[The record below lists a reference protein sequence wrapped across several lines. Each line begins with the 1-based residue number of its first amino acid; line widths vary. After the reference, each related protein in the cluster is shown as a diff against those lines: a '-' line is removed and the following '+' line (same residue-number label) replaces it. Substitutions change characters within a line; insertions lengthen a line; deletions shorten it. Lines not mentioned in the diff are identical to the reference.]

1 MTSVADLLIL
11 EEKTYERCRAQS
23 FKIIN
28 DRPDY
33 WQLEKLEQ
41 QAVRLGCEFRVSYE
55 WADDFGLEAA
65 VIGAVK
71 YKKRHPDL
79 AEYVKPTKPPIT
91 HADIILAGPN
101 KTTSAGIDVLNRQH
115 EAAQV
120 DYAIFLGFQRGCGEN
135 IREALAKQYY
145 EQLAELPTLMYKKIL
160 VTQYFEHAR
169 KNWVFLDDTMET
181 AAIKDYSR
189 DMEEDQ
195 HLTAYI
201 NQLNREQV
209 SLKDDANIKIADE
222 DKNRQFMTQVWA
234 KSDLF
239 GSKVMKDWMLKEPEE
254 RKWEHSTAYF
264 KKHNTARE
272 RFEQARG
279 QERPTDGALAV
290 DDLEERIERKIEAR
304 YERLEASQNQAF
316 ALLVKTCEGL
326 GQRIDE
332 APTTRRRAAA
342 QISVADTSDDE
353 SDDDSDDE
361 SVVVETK
368 RERKSR
374 IDRDRRAAAA
384 KRDVERKKAEKKAAK
399 KKKADKALAVAE
411 EKKSRKKQKKK
422 KSKKAKSFADG
433 DGDYEPGM
441 EMPTKDDYPEG
452 LKDARREFFQAR
464 GRYHNSGTKAAKADK
479 IKTIK
484 ENLARAEA
492 MEVENE

>member
-23 FKIIN
+23 FNIIN

-71 YKKRHPDL
+71 YAKRHPDL
-79 AEYVKPTKPPIT
+79 AAYVKPAKPPIT

-120 DYAIFLGFQRGCGEN
+120 NYAIFLGFQKGCGEN

-145 EQLAELPTLMYKKIL
+145 EQLAELPNLMYKKIL
-160 VTQYFEHAR
+160 ITQYFEHAR

-181 AAIKDYSR
+181 AAIKDYNR

-201 NQLNREQV
+201 NQLNREQQ
-209 SLKDDANIKIADE
+209 SLKDDAKINIADE

-290 DDLEERIERKIEAR
+290 DDLERRIEQRMQAK
-304 YERLEASQNQAF
+304 YDQLEESQNRAF
-316 ALLVKTCEGL
+316 ALLVKTCEGI
-326 GQRIDE
+326 GKRIDD

-342 QISVADTSDDE
+342 QILVADTSDDE
-353 SDDDSDDE
+353 SDESEDETDDE
-361 SVVVETK
+361 SVVETK
-368 RERKSR
+368 ASRTRRIKQERSTAVAKRDRERKN
-374 IDRDRRAAAA
+374 
-384 KRDVERKKAEKKAAK
+384 AEKKANKAA

-411 EKKSRKKQKKK
+411 EKKSWKKQKKK
-422 KSKKAKSFADG
+422 KIQEIKIVCGRRRHVRAGNAI
-433 DGDYEPGM
+433 PN
-441 EMPTKDDYPEG
+441 EG
-452 LKDARREFFQAR
+452 GIPRQQR
-464 GRYHNSGTKAAKADK
+464 G
-479 IKTIK
+479 
-484 ENLARAEA
+484 
-492 MEVENE
+492 V